1 MNSLANPLLA
11 LKRGPDREYAP
22 TELAAS
28 ESASRQFRPDIVH
41 RDTDRLQ

>member
-1 MNSLANPLLA
+1 MSSLPNPLLA

-22 TELAAS
+22 IKPAAS
-28 ESASRQFRPDIVH
+28 ESASGQFRPNFVY